1 MRVEAWNG
9 TCASE
14 VATWHYEPPYDFY
27 DLASDPHDAA
37 EMRDPALAAHYRAV
51 LADGDDLLDAFWYFD
66 WHGDVVDVGIGLRPE
81 LTGRGLGE
89 SFLRAQLDYAT
100 SHWAPATFRL
110 FVAAWNERAIRLYE
124 RLGFSEV
131 GRETRHFE
139 LVGKHEFIQMERT
152 A

>member
-1 MRVEAWNG
+1 MER
-9 TCASE
+9 TYASE
-14 VATWHYEPPYDFY
+14 VATWHYEPPFDFY
-27 DLASDPHDAA
+27 DSGVG
-37 EMRDPALAAHYRAV
+37 PATTRPRCAIPPTPRTYRAV
-51 LADGDDLLDAFWYFD
+51 LDDGDERLDAFWYFD
-66 WHGDVVDVGIGLRPE
+66 WQGDVVDVGIGLRPE

-100 SHWAPATFRL
+100 SQWAPATFRL

-139 LVGKHEFIQMERT
+139 LVGEHEFIQMERT